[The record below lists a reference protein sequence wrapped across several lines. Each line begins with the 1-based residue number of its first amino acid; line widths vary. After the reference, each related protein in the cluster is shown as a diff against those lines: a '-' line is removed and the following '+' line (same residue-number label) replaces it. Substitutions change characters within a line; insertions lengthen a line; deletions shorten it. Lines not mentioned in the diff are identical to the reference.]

1 MYILETNVINK
12 NGDALNYDYNDFENI
27 EKVEFEINYIIKN
40 KGSKEYAFTVYDVK
54 NDKMLEDY
62 IMNEDF
68 FNLYDEDEYNE
79 DELIEKRDNSIIL
92 TKRTIEF

>member
-27 EKVEFEINYIIKN
+27 EKVEFEIDYIIKN

>member
-27 EKVEFEINYIIKN
+27 EKVEFEIDYIIKN

-54 NDKMLEDY
+54 NDKMLEDF

-68 FNLYDEDEYNE
+68 FNLYNEDEYNE

>member
-27 EKVEFEINYIIKN
+27 EKVEFEIDYIIKN

-54 NDKMLEDY
+54 NDKMLEYY

>member
-27 EKVEFEINYIIKN
+27 EKVEFEIDYIIKN

-68 FNLYDEDEYNE
+68 FNLYNEDEYNE

>member
-27 EKVEFEINYIIKN
+27 EKVEFEIDYIIKN

-79 DELIEKRDNSIIL
+79 DELIEKRNNSIIL

>member
-1 MYILETNVINK
+1 MYILEKNVINK
-12 NGDALNYDYNDFENI
+12 DGEALNYDYYDFKNLESLEND
-27 EKVEFEINYIIKN
+27 INYTIKN
-40 KGSKEYAFTVYDVK
+40 KGTKEYAFTVYDVK
-54 NDKMLEDY
+54 DDKMLEDY